1 MTILMK
7 GFKTIFKLLATL
19 LMLSIFNQVSAQDS
33 CTFRLRLYDRYG
45 DGWDDSQLYI
55 RTGNNAE
62 RAFTHDGAGGVE
74 ADSIRLYDIRVKTGD
89 TIVVRYEPQGEYQNE
104 IKFAFFNNAGE
115 PLIASGPTPLSGII
129 FRSRVKCISCGSPR
143 NFKVNSVRA
152 LTTTLQWDPSLI
164 GFQPTYRIEWDS
176 VAFTPGTGTAKN
188 SGLTTDTFAILPG
201 LVETTRYFAYVRTTC
216 NPATDTSGWVGPVS
230 FRTDTAVNVGIS
242 AIVGPISR
250 CDLGTD
256 SVKVK
261 IKNFG
266 GAPIGLIPFN
276 YSVNGVK
283 APVSMPTDGLYTGVI
298 SKDSTAT
305 IAFKAIY
312 NFSLP
317 GEYNIAAW
325 TEVKTDR
332 NKRNDTFRTTVVRPR
347 QITTLPYQQDFENGK
362 DTWQKSDSI
371 GNSTWELATPRYRF
385 IQGAAG
391 GTKSWTTAADTSY
404 RNSDTSYL
412 LSPCFNFSAQTAD
425 PRINFALNF
434 YTEPQ
439 FDGGWLEGSI
449 DGGKSWSKIGSR
461 NSGGINWYNDTIRGT
476 NFDLWTGTSRPGWRI
491 SQHTLTGMAGK
502 RDVRLRFGFRAD
514 VSTNIAFDGIAIDN
528 IAVVAAQAVDLAM
541 DSVGRVDKSD
551 CGSIRDSI
559 ILRLFNFGTTAQSS
573 YSVSYRIDNNAAIT
587 EDVRTVNV
595 LPGRSTLYKFQAA
608 ANTLLA
614 SGTHT
619 IKAWVNHASDDIR
632 VNDTASMTFFISPP
646 TKGNTVFNF
655 DNLVAPQYWSGIR
668 ARLGRGGHGNAP
680 TNGYGFENIF
690 TDTAIVNG
698 DTIITPNAQ
707 LFDVTTN
714 KFGPVRADDSI
725 KYDYRFVNE
734 ISPFNAYDLTNKD
747 TLRVMIAK
755 ECDNDWVVIDR
766 VFRSNHTPTTL
777 YRTRSLSLKQFAGQ
791 TIKIRFQVTSDI
803 TTFDGYFID
812 FDNFIY
818 QSVCPTSFGATA
830 NIKRANIGQAN
841 GSIAVKIARGAAPFT
856 YKWSNNAT
864 TDSIGGLAVGEY
876 MVSITDANGCTDVQT
891 FKVDFVSA
899 TFETGS
905 AISKVTLRPNPTS
918 DNAVLDV
925 ELSKITDARVQII
938 NLVGQVLSEQIS
950 RQTDKAQFELDLR
963 GRPAGI
969 YLIRITADNKTH
981 VARLVKQ

>member
-19 LMLSIFNQVSAQDS
+19 LMFLIVDQVSAQDS
-33 CTFRLRLYDRYG
+33 CTFRLRLYDRQG

-62 RAFTHDGAGGVE
+62 RAFTHDGVVGID
-74 ADSIRLYDIRVKTGD
+74 ADSIRLYNIRVKTGD

-104 IKFAFFNNAGE
+104 IRFALFNNASE
-115 PLIASGPTPLSGII
+115 TLISSGPSPLGGII
-129 FRSRVKCISCGSPR
+129 YKSRIKCIACGSPR

-152 LTTTLQWDPSLI
+152 LTTTLQWDPSI
-164 GFQPTYRIEWDS
+164 VGFQPTYRIEWDS
-176 VAFTPGTGTAKN
+176 IAFTPGIGTAKN

-201 LVETTRYFAYVRTTC
+201 LVETTRYFAYVKAIC

-256 SVKVK
+256 SVRVK

-266 GAPIGLIPFN
+266 GAPIGLIPFT

-312 NFSLP
+312 NFSNP

-332 NKRNDTFRTTVVRPR
+332 NKRNDTFRLTVVRPL
-347 QITTLPYQQDFENGK
+347 QITTLPYQQNFESGK
-362 DTWQKSDSI
+362 DTWQKSDTI
-371 GNSTWELATPRYRF
+371 GNSTWEWATPRYRF
-385 IQGAAG
+385 IKGAAG
-391 GTKSWTTAADTSY
+391 GTKCWTTAADTSY
-404 RNSDTSYL
+404 RDSDTSYL
-412 LSPCFNFSAQTAD
+412 LSPCFDFSSQTAD

-434 YTEPQ
+434 YTERQ
-439 FDGGWLEGSI
+439 FDGGWLEGSN
-449 DGGKSWSKIGSR
+449 DGGKSWFKIGSR
-461 NSGGINWYNDTIRGT
+461 TSGGINWYNDTIRNS
-476 NFDLWTGTSRPGWRI
+476 NFELWTGTSRPGWRI
-491 SQHTLTGMAGK
+491 AQHTLTGMAGK
-502 RDVRLRFGFRAD
+502 RDARLRFGFRAD
-514 VSTNIAFDGIAIDN
+514 VSNNIAFDGIAIDN
-528 IAVVAAQAVDLAM
+528 IAVAAAPAIDLAI
-541 DSVGRVDKSD
+541 DSIGKVDISD
-551 CGSIRDSI
+551 CGSTKDTIVLKI
-559 ILRLFNFGTTAQSS
+559 FNFSTTAQSS
-573 YSVSYRIDNNAAIT
+573 YAVSYSIDNGAFIT
-587 EDVRTVNV
+587 EQVRTVNI
-595 LPGRSTLYKFQAA
+595 LPGKFAIYKFQAS
-608 ANTLLA
+608 ANTLLSA
-614 SGTHT
+614 GTHT
-619 IKAWVNHASDDIR
+619 IRASVTHASDNIT
-632 VNDTASMTFFISPP
+632 VNDTATTTFFISPA

-655 DNLVAPQYWSGIR
+655 DNLVSPQYWSGIR
-668 ARLGRGGHGNAP
+668 ASLGRGGHGNAF
-680 TNGYGFENIF
+680 TNGYGFENIYK
-690 TDTAIVNG
+690 DTTANPV
-698 DTIITPNAQ
+698 PNSR

-714 KFGPVRADDSI
+714 KFGPVRTDDSI

-734 ISPFNAYDLTNKD
+734 ISPFNAYNLTNKD
-747 TLRVMIAK
+747 TLRVMVA
-755 ECDNDWVVIDR
+755 ECDNNWIVIDK
-766 VFRSNHTPTTL
+766 VFQSNHTPTTL

-791 TIKIRFQVTSDI
+791 TIRIRFQVTSEI
-803 TTFDGYFID
+803 NTFTGYFID

-818 QSVCPTSFGATA
+818 QSVCPNSFGTTA
-830 NIKRANIGQAN
+830 NIKRANVGQAN
-841 GSIAVKIARGAAPFT
+841 GSIAVKTSIGKAPFT
-856 YKWSNNAT
+856 YKWSNNAI
-864 TDSIGGLAVGEY
+864 TDSIAGLTVGEY
-876 MVSITDANGCTDVQT
+876 TVSITDANGCTDVQT

-899 TFETGS
+899 TFEAGS

-925 ELSKITDARVQII
+925 ELNKITDARVQII

-950 RQTDKAQFELDLR
+950 RQTDKAQFELDLSSH
-963 GRPAGI
+963 PAGI